1 MKQTNEEAITL
12 IALVITIII
21 LIILAGVGIQTTI
34 GEDGII
40 TKTKQARQNILIAQE
55 EEAKMLNALY
65 DTLENGEDKY
75 KPKTVEEWRN
85 QGIYAT
91 ENTILIDK
99 RHNQVVIPDGFKVSM
114 ESDIYVANG
123 VVIEDIDGN
132 QFVWVPVGEFL
143 KADGTK
149 ESITLGRYT
158 FDTGIWD
165 QTQKKYTGTGKET
178 LIQSA
183 EQFEEET
190 GIENNY
196 GIYKELVQSRIS
208 NELETLEG
216 TNTTARN
223 LSGFVKSVKINGG
236 YYIGRY
242 ESSYRDGIVPYVKKS
257 LSASIEAEK
266 KEGEIWNY
274 TTQTKAARACRDM
287 YHKTSFET
295 DLVNSY
301 AYDTAIVFIQKCSN
315 DKSYSIKDSFNDSLK
330 NTGREDESKDE
341 KCKIN
346 DLASNLYEWTTEYCT
361 RIEDD
366 VACPGTCRGGR
377 YYNHNGLF
385 YTSVR
390 ESIGSTSL
398 EKSAGTSFR
407 PILYTL

>member
-149 ESITLGRYT
+149 
-158 FDTGIWD
+158 
-165 QTQKKYTGTGKET
+165 
-178 LIQSA
+178 
-183 EQFEEET
+183 
-190 GIENNY
+190 
-196 GIYKELVQSRIS
+196 
-208 NELETLEG
+208 
-216 TNTTARN
+216 
-223 LSGFVKSVKINGG
+223 
-236 YYIGRY
+236 
-242 ESSYRDGIVPYVKKS
+242 
-257 LSASIEAEK
+257 
-266 KEGEIWNY
+266 
-274 TTQTKAARACRDM
+274 
-287 YHKTSFET
+287 
-295 DLVNSY
+295 
-301 AYDTAIVFIQKCSN
+301 
-315 DKSYSIKDSFNDSLK
+315 
-330 NTGREDESKDE
+330 
-341 KCKIN
+341 
-346 DLASNLYEWTTEYCT
+346 
-361 RIEDD
+361 
-366 VACPGTCRGGR
+366 
-377 YYNHNGLF
+377 
-385 YTSVR
+385 
-390 ESIGSTSL
+390 
-398 EKSAGTSFR
+398 
-407 PILYTL
+407 